1 MKEQLINIL
10 NGLNL
15 IETKGQ
21 GVIILAECVSQLA
34 QVIDSIPNEE
44 EPKEEVKEDK

>member
-1 MKEQLINIL
+1 MKNQLINIL

-21 GVIILAECVSQLA
+21 GVIILAECMSQLA

-44 EPKEEVKEDK
+44 TEEVEEEK

>member
-1 MKEQLINIL
+1 MKNQLINIL

-21 GVIILAECVSQLA
+21 GVIILAECMSQLA

-44 EPKEEVKEDK
+44 STEEVEEEK